1 MFAVVM
7 YAPGGPDVLQY
18 RLVDDPSPD
27 ADTVLIRVVAAGVN
41 PYDTKVRS
49 GQIPARTLPLILG
62 SDVSGVVLES
72 RSEKFSVGDEVF
84 GISATG
90 AYAQLGV
97 CPIVDL
103 ARKPE
108 NVSHEAAAGVP
119 VPGVTAWQSLF
130 EFGQLKQGQTLIV
143 AGAAGGV
150 GQLAVQFGKVAGATV
165 VGIARDVNRDLVLGL
180 GADEFI
186 DYTQVNVADVVHA
199 DLVLDCVGGRNSVS
213 LAEAVVDGGR
223 LASLGAPLPEDFQA
237 PPEITVVRPVRH
249 ADASVLERIAS
260 LMSSGDVHV
269 HVGARFDLPDASHAQ
284 ALVETGHSSGKTILT
299 IGN

>member
-18 RLVDDPSPD
+18 QLVDDPSPD
-27 ADTVLIRVVAAGVN
+27 TDTVLVRIVAAGVN

-49 GQIPARTLPLILG
+49 GQIPARKLPLIPG

-72 RSEKFSVGDEVF
+72 RSDKFSVGDEVF

-90 AYAQLGV
+90 GYAQLGV
-97 CPIVDL
+97 CPVVDL
-103 ARKPE
+103 ARKPD
-108 NVSHEAAAGVP
+108 NVSHQAAAGVP

-130 EFGQLKQGQTLIV
+130 DFGELQAGQTLIV

-165 VGIARDVNRDLVLGL
+165 IGVARAVNRDLVLGL

-186 DYTQVNVADVVHA
+186 DYTQHNVADVVRA
-199 DLVLDCVGGRNSVS
+199 DLVLDCVGGQNSVA
-213 LAEAVVDGGR
+213 LADAVVDGGR
-223 LASLGAPLPEDFQA
+223 LASLGAPLPADFRSR
-237 PPEITVVRPVRH
+237 PEITVVRPVRH
-249 ADASVLERIAS
+249 ADAELLERIAS
-260 LMSSGDVHV
+260 LMSAGAVHV
-269 HVGARFDLPDASHAQ
+269 HIGARFDLPDAAQAQ
-284 ALVETGHSSGKTILT
+284 ALVEAGHSSGKTILT
-299 IGN
+299 VE